1 MGRIRAILAGLALA
15 VLAATPLRS
24 MPVVAV
30 DPGFAPVASVLVRL
44 FHERTGQGLE
54 LTIGDPAVLAGLGAD
69 VLLASDAALPARLAE
84 TGQAAA
90 DSLMTYATDPA
101 ARGPRDAVLLAQ
113 AAQNPVARSFLAFLM
128 SPEAWDI
135 IVAHGFGAH

>member
-15 VLAATPLRS
+15 MAAVPAGA

-30 DPGFAPVASVLVRL
+30 DSGFAPVASVLVRL
-44 FHERTGQGLE
+44 FQDRTGQAVE
-54 LTIGDPAVLAGLGAD
+54 LTVGDPAVLAGLGAD

-113 AAQNPVARSFLAFLM
+113 AAQDPVARAFLAFLIT
-128 SPEAWDI
+128 PEAWDI

>member
-15 VLAATPLRS
+15 MAAVPAGA

-44 FHERTGQGLE
+44 FQDRTGQAVE
-54 LTIGDPAVLAGLGAD
+54 LTVGDPAVLAGLGAD

-113 AAQNPVARSFLAFLM
+113 AAQDPVARAFLAFLIT
-128 SPEAWDI
+128 PEAWDI

>member
-1 MGRIRAILAGLALA
+1 MRRIRAILAGLALA
-15 VLAATPLRS
+15 AAAPAGA

-44 FHERTGQGLE
+44 FQDRTGQGVTLSV
-54 LTIGDPAVLAGLGAD
+54 GDPAVLAGLGAD

-90 DSLMTYATDPA
+90 DSLVTYATDPA
-101 ARGPRDAVLLAQ
+101 GQTPRDAVLLAQ
-113 AAQNPVARSFLAFLM
+113 AAQDPVARAFLAFLLT
-128 SPEAWDI
+128 PEAWDI

>member
-1 MGRIRAILAGLALA
+1 MRRIRAILAGLALA
-15 VLAATPLRS
+15 MAGVPAGA

-44 FHERTGQGLE
+44 FQDRTGQGVTL
-54 LTIGDPAVLAGLGAD
+54 LVGDPAVLAGLGAD

-90 DSLMTYATDPA
+90 DSLVTYATDPGA
-101 ARGPRDAVLLAQ
+101 QAPRDAVLLAQ
-113 AAQNPVARSFLAFLM
+113 AAQDPVARAFLAFLLT
-128 SPEAWDI
+128 PEAWDI

>member
-1 MGRIRAILAGLALA
+1 MRRIRAILAGLALA
-15 VLAATPLRS
+15 LATAPAGA

-44 FHERTGQGLE
+44 FQDRTGQGVTLSV
-54 LTIGDPAVLAGLGAD
+54 GDPAVLAGLGAD

-90 DSLMTYATDPA
+90 DSLVTYATDPA
-101 ARGPRDAVLLAQ
+101 GQAPRDAVLLAQ
-113 AAQNPVARSFLAFLM
+113 AAQDPVARAFLAFLLT
-128 SPEAWDI
+128 PEAWDI